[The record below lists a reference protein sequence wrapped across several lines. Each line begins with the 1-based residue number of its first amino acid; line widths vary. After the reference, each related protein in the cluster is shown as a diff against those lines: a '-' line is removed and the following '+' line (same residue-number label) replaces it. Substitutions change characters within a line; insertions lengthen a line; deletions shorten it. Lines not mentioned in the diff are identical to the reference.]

1 MTALQ
6 YVLAIVIIL
15 VSIAIIALVML
26 QESKQQGLGAIGGA
40 ADTFFGK
47 NKGKTMDAKL
57 AKFTKIFGAIFFV
70 LALVASLLVL
80 FGA

>member
-1 MTALQ
+1 
-6 YVLAIVIIL
+6 
-15 VSIAIIALVML
+15 ML

-40 ADTFFGK
+40 ADSFFGK
-47 NKGKTMDAKL
+47 NKGKTMDAQL
-57 AKFTKIFGAIFFV
+57 AKFTKLLGVVFFI